1 MARDY
6 RYGHKSAAP
15 APRRT
20 QQGEEAQASEGRA
33 ADKPSKPFSSIIRK
47 KPKQQASSS
56 ATDAHKSA
64 VNESTKAISEPKS
77 SRDKAL
83 NTYRQAK
90 IESSSAKTT
99 VVDDDVQKVKNKVYR
114 DSLPKHI
121 RK

>member
-47 KPKQQASSS
+47 KTKQQASSS

-64 VNESTKAISEPKS
+64 VN
-77 SRDKAL
+77 
-83 NTYRQAK
+83 
-90 IESSSAKTT
+90 
-99 VVDDDVQKVKNKVYR
+99 
-114 DSLPKHI
+114 
-121 RK
+121 